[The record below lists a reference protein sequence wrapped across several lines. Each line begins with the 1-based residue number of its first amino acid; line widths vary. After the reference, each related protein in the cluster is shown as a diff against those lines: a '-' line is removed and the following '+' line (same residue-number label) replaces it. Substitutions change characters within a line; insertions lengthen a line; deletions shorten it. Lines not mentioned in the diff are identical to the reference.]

1 MNTCIV
7 NAFNTREF
15 NVKSKERLTFVDHY
29 KRNQSP
35 NDGPP
40 FGHYL

>member
-1 MNTCIV
+1 MNTCTV
-7 NAFNTREF
+7 NPFNTRES
-15 NVKSKERLTFVDHY
+15 NVKSKEQLTFVDQY